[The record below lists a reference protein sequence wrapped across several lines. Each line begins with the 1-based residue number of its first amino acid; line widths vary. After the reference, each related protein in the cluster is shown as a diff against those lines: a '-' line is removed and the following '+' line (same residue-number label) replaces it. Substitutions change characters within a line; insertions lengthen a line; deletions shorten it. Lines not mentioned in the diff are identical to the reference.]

1 MPKTDNEPILE
12 LIQSSVVTTEEIPE
26 IVTQLPQLPL
36 PPQQTDEPI
45 NQPIE
50 AAATEEKLAN
60 DNKEAE
66 ESKSQ
71 DKNENEPI
79 LAPPELEVVNETST
93 VEKEASSK
101 EIRAEAPTTNSKA
114 QRRNGSGVGGD
125 VGEIVEVTL
134 NTKHQQKYC
143 ADVKQ
148 IKQLFSD
155 HIDPIYMPL
164 IHMLPDDFQLM
175 LLDETQFAGLS
186 RASCL
191 FLSIVLLVVMSVWY
205 TLSRLAEA
213 KRLGLNVRLNEQLL
227 ASTNKINRLEFEN
240 KTFANLIADLEA
252 KQARY
257 DILIIY

>member
-26 IVTQLPQLPL
+26 IVTQLP
-36 PPQQTDEPI
+36 PQQTDEPI
-45 NQPIE
+45 NQPIV
-50 AAATEEKLAN
+50 AAASEEKLAN

-66 ESKSQ
+66 ELKSQ
-71 DKNENEPI
+71 DKNENEAI

-93 VEKEASSK
+93 VENEAPSSK
-101 EIRAEAPTTNSKA
+101 EIRAEPPTTNSKA
-114 QRRNGSGVGGD
+114 HRRNGSGVSGD

-191 FLSIVLLVVMSVWY
+191 FLSIVLLIVMSVWY

-257 DILIIY
+257 DILIEM